1 MRALLAYVVL
11 TLVLTWPM
19 VTRLHLM
26 DAGDSAFFA
35 WEMAWEIH
43 ALETDP
49 RQLPHANIFHPLRYT
64 LGLDEPVLGTTLLA
78 LPFALFSSDAVWI
91 FGVTRLLTF
100 VFSAFTAFLL
110 ARELGAG
117 PRAAFLGG
125 AAFAFS
131 LVRCDQIGHL
141 STLGTQW
148 LPLVVLFTHRFTRT
162 GRARDSVLAGVFF
175 VLSALACG
183 YHGLIALIVLP
194 LAALPLVWKRAHLA
208 RPALAGIGVAVAGLL
223 PLYALHRA
231 ALDPE
236 RYARGEGETRLYSA
250 SLETFLA
257 APWWSW
263 LYGDLTAR
271 FRGAG
276 NELFLGI
283 AVLLP
288 IAIGAWQLSRERR
301 RPSREAVALLVMA
314 LAAALVA
321 LGPEIRVGEMRLGP
335 GPYGWLRDAIP
346 LFQKIRVPARAGVFL
361 ALAASMLAAK
371 VWARWEKRPW
381 ILALCGAAVVADS
394 LGLARPTLEGVA
406 VVDSRQP
413 PPPVYR
419 WLAEQPG
426 EMAVVE
432 LPIHDINAPLYRPA
446 YHESIYMIHST
457 RHWKRL
463 VNGYAG
469 IEPGH
474 YRQMREE
481 SRRFPSTESI
491 ARFRQM
497 GVRYVIVHS
506 AGYGPLKWAR
516 IERELPRF
524 GAELRQV
531 GVFGGDF
538 VYELSPL

>member
-406 VVDSRQP
+406 VVDSRHQRAALP
-413 PPPVYR
+413 ARVSREHLHDPFHAALEAPR
-419 WLAEQPG
+419 QRIRGHRARALSTDARG
-426 EMAVVE
+426 EPAVSEHGV
-432 LPIHDINAPLYRPA
+432 DRPLSADGRAVRDRAFRGLRSAQVGPDRA
-446 YHESIYMIHST
+446 RAAT
-457 RHWKRL
+457 VRRRAA
-463 VNGYAG
+463 AG
-469 IEPGH
+469 
-474 YRQMREE
+474 RSVR
-481 SRRFPSTESI
+481 RRFRVRAVAVMISWLLRGAPGNTLVKE
-491 ARFRQM
+491 RQ
-497 GVRYVIVHS
+497 GR
-506 AGYGPLKWAR
+506 
-516 IERELPRF
+516 
-524 GAELRQV
+524 GAQGR
-531 GVFGGDF
+531 
-538 VYELSPL
+538 